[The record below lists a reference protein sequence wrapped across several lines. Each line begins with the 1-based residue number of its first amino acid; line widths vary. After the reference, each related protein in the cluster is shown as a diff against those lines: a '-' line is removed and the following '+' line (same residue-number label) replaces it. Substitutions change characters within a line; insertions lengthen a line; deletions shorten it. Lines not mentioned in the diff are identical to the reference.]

1 MSRIGKKPIPIPDK
15 VKVEVSARSV
25 KVTGPLGVL
34 DAVIPAGITIK
45 TENNVLHVQA
55 PAAFDRQNKGFQGL
69 MRALLANM
77 VNGVTKGFERTIEI
91 TGVGYKAEQK
101 GDKLV
106 LSLGYTHPCE
116 VVLPKA
122 VKAKID
128 KGTVV
133 TISGPDKQ
141 VVNQIA
147 ATLRAFKKPEPYK
160 GKGVRYENENV
171 RRKEGKSF
179 AGK

>member
-34 DAVIPAGITIK
+34 DAVIPLGVTIK
-45 TENNVLHVQA
+45 IENNVIHIGA
-55 PAAFDRQNKGFQGL
+55 PAPNRQNKGFQGL
-69 MRALLANM
+69 MRAVLANM
-77 VNGVTKGFERTIEI
+77 VNGVVKGFERTIEI
-91 TGVGYKAEQK
+91 NGVGYKAEQK

-106 LSLGYTHPCE
+106 LQLGYTHPCE
-116 VVLPKA
+116 VVLPKS

-133 TISGPDKQ
+133 TLSGPDKQ

-160 GKGVRYENENV
+160 GKGVKYSNETII
-171 RRKEGKSF
+171 RKVGKTG
-179 AGK
+179 AK